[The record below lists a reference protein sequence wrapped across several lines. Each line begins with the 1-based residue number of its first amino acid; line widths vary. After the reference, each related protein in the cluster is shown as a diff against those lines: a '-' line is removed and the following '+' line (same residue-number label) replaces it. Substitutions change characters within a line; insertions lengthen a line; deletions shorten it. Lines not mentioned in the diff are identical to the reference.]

1 MHAEQSQPL
10 IKQRGRPGN
19 PAWRKGVSG
28 NPSGKSKTPPD
39 IKALCQQLTDESV
52 RTLAKCMRD
61 ERAPWSTRTTVAQF
75 LIERGHGRAAITVDP
90 GAAEAL
96 AAGSISLLAA
106 LQSMSSPQPVV
117 SAPLIDVTPGD
128 TDKPS
133 D

>member
-75 LIERGHGRAAITVDP
+75 LIERGHGRAPIAPEDRDAIQT
-90 GAAEAL
+90 GAF
-96 AAGSISLLAA
+96 SLLAA

-117 SAPLIDVTPGD
+117 SAPLIDVTPQGVTEPD
-128 TDKPS
+128 QAK
-133 D
+133 